1 MNLGLRVFA
10 GLIDLLQFLFF
21 VVFLGFQLM
30 TPAGGGAAGAAGGAY
45 ACWSLSGGILEGIAN
60 AVACAAAGGIG
71 GALLSAFAIPL
82 GIAIDMTLSWTL
94 GLLLIIALV
103 VTGRFSFMAVVAG
116 FTVEMMPGLNAF
128 IPGWS
133 LLVHRSLQAHK
144 LKRQG
149 VGLAGRTM
157 LSVAGSAAGLVPGG
171 SIAKAALKPALG
183 AAAYGISAATTPL
196 RDTGR
201 VPLKNFDGIRPAS
214 GANPK
219 AYA

>member
-1 MNLGLRVFA
+1 
-10 GLIDLLQFLFF
+10 
-21 VVFLGFQLM
+21 
-30 TPAGGGAAGAAGGAY
+30 
-45 ACWSLSGGILEGIAN
+45 
-60 AVACAAAGGIG
+60 
-71 GALLSAFAIPL
+71 
-82 GIAIDMTLSWTL
+82 
-94 GLLLIIALV
+94 
-103 VTGRFSFMAVVAG
+103 MAVVAG

-144 LKRQG
+144 IKRQG